1 MDRSRFFSKKKIS
14 LAFRNRYYSTEQ
26 NCHLVTLK
34 RLGKMSTGLSL
45 YKDGMTATQV
55 AATERPSFAR
65 NKGAYSGDALA
76 IYTAGSETVLLK
88 HGGGNYKFP
97 NTFFQYQGD
106 WLRGRM
112 HGTCCCTISSGS
124 KKIMIMRTPS
134 PFTWQVTGH

>member
-1 MDRSRFFSKKKIS
+1 MK
-14 LAFRNRYYSTEQ
+14 T
-26 NCHLVTLK
+26 VTLLTE
-34 RLGKMSTGLSL
+34 RLVKMSSGLSL

-112 HGTCCCTISSGS
+112 HGTCCCTMSSGS

-134 PFTWQVTGH
+134 PSLCRSWDINAGRRQQLRGQFC